1 MKYINI
7 DKKLWRASYLA
18 GPVGQICRC
27 AVQANNLVAAYQGV
41 KDLYNS
47 FENEAENVYEGECEE
62 V

>member
-1 MKYINI
+1 MKYINV

-27 AVQANNLVAAYQGV
+27 AVQANNLIVAYKGV
-41 KDLYNS
+41 KDLCNY
-47 FENEAENVYEGECEE
+47 FNETAEDVYDGEYEE